1 MGEEIRQN
9 AKNWQ
14 LLFANSLRVE
24 KGVVEVL
31 EKTEDDLKRMW
42 LLICIVDGMTEEQ
55 IMKLQDLNISK
66 LQSCREIYLKEKYE
80 AYLALKQIQTI
91 YREDNKLF
99 DMKPDERLKHRQLTV
114 KLLVD
119 AYFSLT

>member
-24 KGVVEVL
+24 KGVVEVF

-55 IMKLQDLNISK
+55 IMKLQDLNIFK
-66 LQSCREIYLKEKYE
+66 LQSCREIY
-80 AYLALKQIQTI
+80 
-91 YREDNKLF
+91 
-99 DMKPDERLKHRQLTV
+99 
-114 KLLVD
+114 
-119 AYFSLT
+119 